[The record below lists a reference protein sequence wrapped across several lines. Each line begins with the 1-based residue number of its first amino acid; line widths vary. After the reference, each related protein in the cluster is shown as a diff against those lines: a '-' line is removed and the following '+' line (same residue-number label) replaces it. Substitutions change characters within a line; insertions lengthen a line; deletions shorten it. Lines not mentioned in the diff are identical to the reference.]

1 MSSQGILHVCGDH
14 PDMLHGMDAGELVF
28 STYVEVILNG
38 VAIWQFCDSILHVCG
53 GHPWMCCEISYL
65 F

>member
-53 GHPWMCCEISYL
+53 GHP
-65 F
+65 